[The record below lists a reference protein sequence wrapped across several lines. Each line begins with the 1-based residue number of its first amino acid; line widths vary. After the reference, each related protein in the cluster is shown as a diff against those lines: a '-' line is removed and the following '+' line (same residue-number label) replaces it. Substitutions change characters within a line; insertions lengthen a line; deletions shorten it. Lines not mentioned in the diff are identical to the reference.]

1 MSISDNSTILSLIS
15 YNPQN
20 NQQADII
27 IASSQMRKLRNKF
40 SDLPKVTQ
48 LVKEKNQDLN
58 LVMCD
63 SKVCAF
69 NNLTFL
75 LEEVTCN

>member
-27 IASSQMRKLRNKF
+27 IASSQIRKLRNKF

-48 LVKEKNQDLN
+48 
-58 LVMCD
+58 
-63 SKVCAF
+63 
-69 NNLTFL
+69 
-75 LEEVTCN
+75 